1 MSTSPSTLMARDG
14 ILESKVVILESSFL
28 KGVSPHGFDGTKLA
42 YDLTATA
49 TASIPSPRNE
59 RRNISMT
66 EHATCT
72 PGMTNSANIVLSRHF
87 SNLMKN
93 STTLFWP

>member
-1 MSTSPSTLMARDG
+1 MSTSPSTPISRDG
-14 ILESKVVILESSFL
+14 ILESQVVILESSFL

-72 PGMTNSANIVLSRHF
+72 PGMTNSANIIL
-87 SNLMKN
+87 L
-93 STTLFWP
+93 